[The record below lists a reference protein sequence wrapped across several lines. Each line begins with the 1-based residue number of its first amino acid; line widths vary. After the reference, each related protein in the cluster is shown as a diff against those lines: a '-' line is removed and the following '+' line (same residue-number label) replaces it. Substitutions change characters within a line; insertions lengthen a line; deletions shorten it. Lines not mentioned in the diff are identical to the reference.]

1 MTDRHVYLY
10 KITLSK
16 EGEDPLYYFGIRFG
30 FDGLP
35 EDDDYMGSPQTHK
48 DLWEDSSY
56 VKSKDILEIGT
67 FSNQNELRN
76 FANTE
81 IQIIKDAWNKYG
93 MYSKGGQC
101 LNAQAGRVFIHT
113 PEVRKEIARKQ
124 SEYWTGN
131 PLHPMKRPEHRKRK
145 SEEMK
150 QFVKDHPD
158 CSFMNSNNLPHIKEK
173 NRERMLRDNP
183 MHRPEVVAKVTGEN
197 NPMYGK
203 KHSEEMKRQIAE
215 STKKATNTPEY
226 KKKQSE
232 MSKKR
237 WEDKEYR
244 ERMSATHKRRWEETK
259 KDPEKMEKFR
269 QSIPKDIGER
279 IKKVYVDNPHL
290 KERMMGDNN
299 VSRRTEVRLKISE
312 SLKKKNRIKR
322 ELKNNS
328 LENYFE

>member
-1 MTDRHVYLY
+1 MTDRYVYLY
-10 KITLSK
+10 RITLSK

-56 VKSKDILEIGT
+56 VKSKDILVKGT
-67 FSNQNELRN
+67 FNNQNELRD

-81 IQIIKDAWNKYG
+81 IQIIKDAWTEYG
-93 MYSKGGQC
+93 MYSKGGRC

-131 PLHPMKRPEHRKRK
+131 PLHPMKRPEQRKRK

-150 QFVKDHPD
+150 RLLKEHPEL
-158 CSFMNSNNLPHIKEK
+158 NPNNRPGVKEK
-173 NRERMLRDNP
+173 QRERCLRDNP
-183 MHRPEVVAKVTGEN
+183 MHRPEIAAKVKGEN

-203 KHSEEMKRQIAE
+203 KHTEEH
-215 STKKATNTPEY
+215 KKIIS
-226 KKKQSE
+226 KKIKQLWLDPTYRERQSE
-232 MSKKR
+232 IVKNR
-237 WEDKEYR
+237 WKDPEYR
-244 ERMSATHKRRWEETK
+244 ERASLA
-259 KDPEKMEKFR
+259 
-269 QSIPKDIGER
+269 Q
-279 IKKVYVDNPHL
+279 
-290 KERMMGDNN
+290 KERH
-299 VSRRTEVRLKISE
+299 
-312 SLKKKNRIKR
+312 KKLR
-322 ELKNNS
+322 EQKMTNS